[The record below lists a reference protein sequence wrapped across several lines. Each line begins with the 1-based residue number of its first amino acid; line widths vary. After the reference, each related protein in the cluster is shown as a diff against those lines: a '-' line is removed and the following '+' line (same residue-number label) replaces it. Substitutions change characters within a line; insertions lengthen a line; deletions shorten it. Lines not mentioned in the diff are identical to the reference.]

1 MTLEEKYISNV
12 SLNHR
17 KKYAQF
23 FTPNNIAHFMCK
35 WILGAAKINSILEPA
50 YGLGIFSR
58 TISSQCNA
66 IINAYEIDDVILSYV
81 QDCLP
86 PKVCIHNFD
95 YLESDWEH
103 KYDGIICN
111 PPYLK
116 FHDYNNSKYISQIN
130 NHLNVKLNGFTNIYT
145 LFLLKSISQLN
156 FGGRLAYII
165 PSEFLNSDYGVEV
178 KRALLESGT
187 LRHIIIIDFSQCAFH
202 KTLTTACILLCS
214 KDNDIRDIGFS
225 VVNDITNLEE
235 SINNGIYL
243 NPNHLNPEEKW
254 KKYYSDNNIS
264 KYKNVVPFSTFAKV
278 SRGIATG
285 ANNYF
290 TFNQSKIDRYN
301 IKDNCFMPCICHSSD
316 VSNPIF
322 SNDEFRELANNDKT
336 VFLFNGCF
344 DNNDDKVKEYIRL
357 GEDNGINKRH
367 LTSSRKP
374 WYAIENRKPAPIW
387 VSVFNRQ
394 KLKFIMNEAGVY
406 NLTTFHCVYNI
417 SDIDTNILFA
427 YLLTNVAK
435 EILLDNSRQYANG
448 LIKFEP
454 NDLNKGYI
462 MDLRLLTHQEEVFII
477 KIYDKLRCHYNEL
490 YIQLLDAFFRDK
502 YTLYLHNIEYY
513 NNLLL
518 MIKTELNKVKKY
530 HINQKTKQL
539 SLFDLIERYEINNK
553 N

>member
-23 FTPNNIAHFMCK
+23 FTPTNIAHFMCK

-58 TISSQCNA
+58 IISSQCNA
-66 IINAYEIDDVILSYV
+66 IINAYEIDNVILSYA
-81 QDCLP
+81 QDSLP
-86 PKVCIHNFD
+86 KKVYIRNLD
-95 YLESDWEH
+95 YLESDWKH
-103 KYDGIICN
+103 TYDGIICN

-116 FHDYNNSKYISQIN
+116 FHDYDNSKYISQIN
-130 NHLNVKLNGFTNIYT
+130 NHLNIKLSGFTNLYT

-156 FGGRLAYII
+156 HGGRLAYII
-165 PSEFLNSDYGVEV
+165 PSEFLNADYGVEV
-178 KRALLESGT
+178 KRALLASGT
-187 LRHIIIIDFSQCAFH
+187 LRHIIIIDFSKCAFNEA
-202 KTLTTACILLCS
+202 LTTACILLCS
-214 KDNDIRDIGFS
+214 KDNDIEEISFSIVDDIA
-225 VVNDITNLEE
+225 NLED
-235 SINNGIYL
+235 SIKNGIFV
-243 NPNHLNPEEKW
+243 NTNQLNPEEKW
-254 KKYYSDNNIS
+254 KKYYSDNNVS

-290 TFNQSKIDRYN
+290 TFNQSKIDKYN

-322 SNDEFRELANNDKT
+322 SDDEFRELANNDRT

-357 GEDNGINKRH
+357 GEENKINKKY

-394 KLKFIMNEAGVY
+394 KLKFIKNDAGIY

-417 SDIDTNILFA
+417 SDIDTDILFS
-427 YLLTNVAK
+427 YLITDVAK

-462 MDLRLLTHQEEVFII
+462 MDLRLLSSSENTFIQ
-477 KIYDKLRCHYNEL
+477 KLYEKLKCHYNDL
-490 YIQLLDAFFRDK
+490 YVQLLDMFFRNR
-502 YTLYLHNIEYY
+502 YTECAYDMNYYENI
-513 NNLLL
+513 LSK
-518 MIKTELNKVKKY
+518 IKIELNKIKPY
-530 HINQKTKQL
+530 TIHKTKQL
-539 SLFDLIERYEINNK
+539 SLFELMEYYGL
-553 N
+553 